1 MWIVLKYSLKS
12 VVQCFPISF
21 RTTFMSRLT
30 LYCLIFLGAIAG
42 LVTWLSRST
51 ERADSDLQH
60 RAEFELTESVLG
72 PQKQKAIWDSE
83 HATFEIETHLGGR
96 FLRAVESR
104 TVDHVAG
111 IFSEELR
118 ADILN
123 VDSPRSRTL
132 GPITEWRTDAAAD
145 VKNSVDRE
153 GLADWLIRSLDP
165 IAEVEGGRLR
175 VLQIH
180 PVKDHEH
187 EWDVELLWSAHGTT
201 SAGQSVAIDSHHDA
215 TVRYV
220 DQDELLQ
227 AATIIRW
234 QVDSRL
240 IRVSDDQLMTEVTS
254 DVGLD
259 QVSLPDN
266 WKLPL
271 AEQNLYNFQMAVED
285 YDRDGFLDIVIAS
298 GPAGLK
304 PILLKS
310 EQGRRFQDV
319 TSESGLTPWSG
330 PSFLV
335 SWIDYDNDGFPD
347 LLLGDRLYHNERG
360 QSFVDVTET
369 SGFTPG
375 FNPMSCSVADFDAD
389 GLLDLYV
396 IYQVTFTPSEET
408 VPWVGDDDS
417 GARNELWHNEGNGR
431 FRNITDQAHAS
442 GGGRESMAV
451 TSLFYDGDH
460 FPDLYIANDFGA
472 NVLLRNLG
480 NGEFEDVSKQAA
492 CSDFSTSM
500 GVSSGDLD
508 NDGIAEIYV
517 ANMYSKMGRRII
529 GAVSADDYPSGVFEQ
544 IQGSC
549 AGNTL
554 YRKASL
560 SDPYHELSHSLEVN
574 AVGWAFATAMADFN
588 GDGWLDLYGASGY
601 RSFQRR
607 EPDG

>member
-1 MWIVLKYSLKS
+1 MNRSILCCLVVFLALDGVVVWQLRSGAPPSDS
-12 VVQCFPISF
+12 V
-21 RTTFMSRLT
+21 
-30 LYCLIFLGAIAG
+30 
-42 LVTWLSRST
+42 
-51 ERADSDLQH
+51 DSDDRIQPQPGQK
-60 RAEFELTESVLG
+60 EFELDPEI
-72 PQKQKAIWDSE
+72 QQEIWESE
-83 HATFEIETHLGGR
+83 HATFEIETHLGRR
-96 FLRAVESR
+96 FVQAVASR
-104 TVDHVAG
+104 SVDRVVG
-111 IFSEELR
+111 IF
-118 ADILN
+118 ADDLQAGVLN
-123 VDSPRSRTL
+123 ADSARPRTL
-132 GPITEWRTDAAAD
+132 GPLTEWRIDAGAESEIA
-145 VKNSVDRE
+145 VDRN
-153 GLADWLIRSLDP
+153 GLADRLIASLDQ
-165 IAEVEGGRLR
+165 IGEVEGGRLR

-180 PVKDHEH
+180 PVKDRKH
-187 EWDVELLWSAHGTT
+187 EWDVELLWSAHGIT
-201 SAGQSVAIDSHHDA
+201 SAGQSVAVESHHDA

-220 DQDELLQ
+220 DHDELLQ

-254 DVGLD
+254 EVGLD

-271 AEQNLYNFQMAVED
+271 AEQNLFNFQMAVED

-310 EQGRRFQDV
+310 EQGLRFHDV
-319 TSESGLTPWSG
+319 TAESGLTPWSG

-389 GLLDLYV
+389 GLLDLYI
-396 IYQVTFTPSEET
+396 IYQVTFAPSEET

-417 GARNELWHNEGNGR
+417 GAHNELWHNEGNGR
-431 FRNITDQAHAS
+431 FRNITEQAHAS

-460 FPDLYIANDFGA
+460 FPDLYIANDSINGA
-472 NVLLRNLG
+472 K
-480 NGEFEDVSKQAA
+480 FEDVSEQAA
-492 CSDFSTSM
+492 CSDFATSM

-560 SDPYHELSHSLEVN
+560 SDPLRELSHSLEVN

-588 GDGWLDLYGASGY
+588 GDGWLDLYGVSGY